1 MIRLPE
7 EKACFL
13 STSVATTPGLAAL
26 LQLLKL
32 VSVNLIPITYH
43 ILAIVNWS

>member
-13 STSVATTPGLAAL
+13 SKSVANTSSPAAL

-43 ILAIVNWS
+43 ILAIVN